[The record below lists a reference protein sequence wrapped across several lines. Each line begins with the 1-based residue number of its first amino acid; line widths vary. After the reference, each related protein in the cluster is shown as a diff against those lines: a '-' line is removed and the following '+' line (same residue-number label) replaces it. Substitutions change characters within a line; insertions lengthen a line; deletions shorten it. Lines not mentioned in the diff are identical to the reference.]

1 MSDAVVIRALS
12 FDYPDGR
19 LGLADVNLRVAAGE
33 TMGIVGPNGAGKT
46 TLLLHLNGILTGR
59 GEIDICGLRMAKG
72 NLKAIR
78 RAVGLVFQDPDDQ
91 LFSATV
97 FDDVAFGPL
106 NMNLAPDEVANR
118 TRKALQQ
125 VQMSGYEQNSPHH
138 LSFGERKRAAIAT
151 ILSMDPEILVLD
163 EPTSNLDPRQRRNL
177 IGLLRGIAVTKII
190 ASHDL
195 DMIAELCGRTALLN
209 RGRIIAVGET
219 AAILGDRELMDTNG
233 LETPPGLLLRCQS

>member
-1 MSDAVVIRALS
+1 MSDAVVIRGLS

-19 LGLADVNLRVAAGE
+19 SGLADVSLRVAAGE

-59 GEIDICGLRMAKG
+59 GVINICGMRMEKR

-78 RAVGLVFQDPDDQ
+78 RTVGLVFQDPDDQ

-97 FDDVAFGPL
+97 LDDVAFGPL
-106 NMNLAPDEVANR
+106 NMDLAPDEVAYR
-118 TRKALQQ
+118 AREALRQ
-125 VQMSGYEQNSPHH
+125 VQMSGYEQHSPHH

-177 IGLLRGIAVTKII
+177 IGLVRGLAVTKII

-209 RGRIIAVGET
+209 RGRIITVGET
-219 AAILGDRELMDTNG
+219 AAILGDRELMEANG
-233 LETPPGLLLRCQS
+233 LETPPGLLMKCQS